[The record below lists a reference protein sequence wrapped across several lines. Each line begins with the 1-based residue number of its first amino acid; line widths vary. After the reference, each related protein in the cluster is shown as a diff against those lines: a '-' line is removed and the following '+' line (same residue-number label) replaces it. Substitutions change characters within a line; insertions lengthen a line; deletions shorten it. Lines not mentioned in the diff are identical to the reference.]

1 MQSLY
6 LATRA
11 SQLAMALSFMCGS
24 AVAGAQAI
32 QNIDD
37 GLQDIVVTAQK
48 REQSLQSVGISVTAV
63 TGERLQTLGITSSA
77 QLAARVPGVDN
88 YSPYGPG
95 TSANVVIRGIGLNDF
110 GDGNEAPVTTYVDE
124 FYLVAVPAVD
134 FGLFDI
140 ARAEVLRGP
149 QGTLFGRNSTGGLVN
164 YVTERPGDTFSGFS
178 RVSYGT
184 FNEMRAEAGMTIPLS
199 DKFSARVSGLTYHS
213 DGFVRNVNPSYG
225 RGGEAGTDAVRGQLR
240 FKDNGW
246 DILAKVE
253 YGRQNSNQGYYEEV
267 SGTVD
272 PTTGLVFNTPGTVD
286 LAGYRESTS
295 PAARKNVAWS
305 NAKANL
311 KGRGF
316 TGLFRIEKNTGDTT
330 YSSITGYQDFRRTLA
345 EDSDGTPNDLVFA
358 VFPFHGE
365 EVTQEIRVYHNG
377 DGIKWTAGA
386 YGLYASQ
393 QSHPFATFNIPDY
406 DYSGP
411 APLDPVTGLYNGA
424 YFPLALEA
432 DWRQKTRSIA
442 GFAQFEVDLSDQI
455 TVIAGGR
462 VTYDDKSFYDADN
475 ASLRTCPGG
484 DGSPDINGIN
494 RNCYLVS
501 QGGSGIASPFGL
513 KYDKVLLSGKIEIDY
528 KPRPNVLFYASI
540 SRGTKSGGFNNGFY
554 TAGLSNNQIIYK
566 DEAMYAFEVG
576 EKVTLFDRRLR
587 INSDIFYYDYSRYQT
602 FSYVG
607 VGGFLGN
614 QDGHA
619 YGAEAEIEYTP
630 LRGLTFQLSGAW
642 LETKLKG
649 VAGPALGYV
658 ADRDFAFA
666 PRFSGQGSVTYVAD
680 IGEGRNATIG
690 VDFDAKSSRYA
701 DNFNN
706 PGTKLESFVKFNANA
721 SIDVNEHLNIGAWVK
736 NIGNVRNTVYS
747 GNSFVAF
754 GIIQTRYA
762 MPRTAGGTA
771 SFKW

>member
-1 MQSLY
+1 MRNAYSSSRSSRLV
-6 LATRA
+6 LALCLGFA
-11 SQLAMALSFMCGS
+11 PSVAMAQD
-24 AVAGAQAI
+24 AEE
-32 QNIDD
+32 

-48 REQSLQSVGISVTAV
+48 REQSLQNVGISVTAV
-63 TGERLQTLGITSSA
+63 TGEKLQALGITSSA
-77 QLAARVPGVDN
+77 QLAARVPGIDN

-124 FYLVAVPAVD
+124 FYMVAVPAVD

-149 QGTLFGRNSTGGLVN
+149 QGTLFGRNSTGGLIN
-164 YVTERPGDTFSGFS
+164 YVTERPSDTFSGFS
-178 RVSYGT
+178 RMSYGT
-184 FNEMRAEAGMTIPLS
+184 FNEMRAEAGITIPLS
-199 DKFSARVSGLTYHS
+199 DKFSARVSGLTNHS
-213 DGFVRNVNPSYG
+213 DGFVRNVNPVFG

-246 DILAKVE
+246 NILAKVE
-253 YGRQNSNQGYYEEV
+253 YGRQNSNQGYYEQV

-272 PTTGLVFNTPGTVD
+272 PATGLVYETPGTFD

-295 PAARKNVAWS
+295 ASADKNVAAS
-305 NAKANL
+305 NIKANL
-311 KGRGF
+311 KGRGV
-316 TGLFRIEKNTGDTT
+316 TGLLRIEKNVGDTT
-330 YSSITGYQDFRRTLA
+330 FSSITGYQDYRRTLS

-358 VFPFHGE
+358 IFPFHGK
-365 EVTQEIRVYHNG
+365 EVTQELRVYHDG
-377 DGIKWTAGA
+377 DRVKWTAGV

-393 QSHPFATFNIPDY
+393 QSQPYGTLNFPDY
-406 DYSGP
+406 DYNGP
-411 APLDPVTGLYNGA
+411 TPVDPLTGLYTGA
-424 YFPLALEA
+424 YYPIVLEA

-442 GFAQFEVDLSDQI
+442 GFAQFEVDLSDQF
-455 TVIAGGR
+455 TAIAGAR

-484 DGSPDINGIN
+484 DGLPGADGIN
-494 RNCYLVS
+494 RNCFLVS
-501 QGGSGIASPFGL
+501 QGGSGIANPFSL
-513 KYDKVLLSGKIEIDY
+513 DYDKVLVSGKIEIDY
-528 KPRPNVLFYASI
+528 KPSPDALIYASI

-554 TAGLSNNQIIYK
+554 SAGLGADQVIYK

-576 EKVTLFDRRLR
+576 EKITLFDRKLR
-587 INSDIFYYDYSRYQT
+587 INSGLFYYDYSRYQT
-602 FSYVG
+602 FTYVG
-607 VGGFLGN
+607 VGGYLGN

-619 YGAEAEIEYTP
+619 YGAEAEIEFTP
-630 LRGLTFQLSGAW
+630 LRGLTLQLSGAW

-649 VAGPALGYV
+649 VVGPVLNYV
-658 ADRDFAFA
+658 ADRKFAFA
-666 PRFSGQGSVTYVAD
+666 PRWSGQGSITYVAD
-680 IGEGRNATIG
+680 IGNMRSATI
-690 VDFDAKSSRYA
+690 VLDFDTKSARFA

-706 PGTKLESFVKFNANA
+706 PGTTLESYIKFNANFLV
-721 SIDVNEHLNIGAWVK
+721 DVTDKMNIGAWVK

-747 GNSFVAF
+747 GNSFVGF

-762 MPRTAGGTA
+762 VPRTVGGTL